1 MQIYIFI
8 NNYNCLI
15 RYMTVI
21 KSKLQ
26 LQSKNYLLNEE
37 ITNYFKFFFKYIYL
51 NLVFQK
57 YFDTFT
63 NLEQLIFEH
72 VCIYIN

>member
-51 NLVFQK
+51 YLVFQK

>member
-8 NNYNCLI
+8 NNYYCLI

-51 NLVFQK
+51 YLVFQK